1 MPELP
6 EVETLRRDLE
16 RSILGR
22 MATEIWIAP
31 DVPRLVQ
38 GLAPEEL
45 RQRLIGARFQG
56 VQRRGK
62 LLIFLLS
69 DGRGYLLLHRRMSG
83 NLLHRRNGAPA
94 DPYTRFVL
102 SLDDDSELRFV
113 DLRKFGR
120 LWLVDDPTE
129 VTADLGPEPL
139 EETFTI
145 ETLAEALRR
154 RQAPIKAVLLDQT
167 AIAGLGNL
175 YADEALHLA
184 GLHTRRP
191 AAGLTL
197 DELGRLHR
205 GIREALAEGLHD
217 RGSSLGTSLR
227 DHINL
232 DGSPGEHQHHVH
244 AFRRTGQPCLR
255 CGTAIERI
263 KVGGR
268 STHLCPH
275 CQPA

>member
-16 RSILGR
+16 RTILGR
-22 MATEIWIAP
+22 TTTGLWVAP

-38 GLAPEEL
+38 GLTQDEL
-45 RQRLIGARFQG
+45 RARLIGSRFEA
-56 VQRRGK
+56 VDRRGK
-62 LLIFLLS
+62 LLIFRLD
-69 DGRGYLLLHRRMSG
+69 DGWGYLLLHRRMSG

-94 DPYTRFVL
+94 DPYTRFVI
-102 SLDDDSELRFV
+102 SLDDGSELRFV

-120 LWLVDDPTE
+120 LWLVDDPSE

-139 EETFTI
+139 DETFTI
-145 ETLAEALRR
+145 ETLAEVLGR
-154 RQAPIKAVLLDQT
+154 RQSPIKAVLLDQT

-175 YADEALHLA
+175 YADEALFLA
-184 GLHTRRP
+184 GVHPRHP
-191 AAGLTL
+191 ASSLSL
-197 DELGRLHR
+197 DALARLHR

-217 RGSSLGTSLR
+217 RGSSLGSSLR

-244 AFRRTGQPCLR
+244 VFRRTGQRCLR
-255 CGTAIERI
+255 CGTTIQRI

-268 STHLCPH
+268 STHFCPH

>member
-16 RSILGR
+16 RTILGR
-22 MATEIWIAP
+22 ITTALWIAP

-38 GLAPEEL
+38 GITPDEL
-45 RQRLIGARFQG
+45 RPRLIGARFEA
-56 VQRRGK
+56 VDRRGK
-62 LLIFLLS
+62 LLIFRLN
-69 DGRGYLLLHRRMSG
+69 DERGYLLLHRRMSG
-83 NLLHRRNGAPA
+83 NLLHRRYGAPA
-94 DPYTRFVL
+94 DPYTRLVL

-120 LWLVDDPTE
+120 LWLVDDPTKI
-129 VTADLGPEPL
+129 TADLGPEPL

-145 ETLAEALRR
+145 ETLAEALGR
-154 RQAPIKAVLLDQT
+154 RQSPIKAVLLDQT

-175 YADEALHLA
+175 YADESLFLA
-184 GLHTRRP
+184 GVHPRRP
-191 AAGLTL
+191 SAGLTL
-197 DELGRLHR
+197 EHLAALHR
-205 GIREALAEGLHD
+205 GIREALAKGLHD
-217 RGSSLGTSLR
+217 RGSSLGSSLR

-244 AFRRTGQPCLR
+244 VFRRTGQPCLR
-255 CGTAIERI
+255 CGIAIQRI

-268 STHLCPH
+268 STHFCPH